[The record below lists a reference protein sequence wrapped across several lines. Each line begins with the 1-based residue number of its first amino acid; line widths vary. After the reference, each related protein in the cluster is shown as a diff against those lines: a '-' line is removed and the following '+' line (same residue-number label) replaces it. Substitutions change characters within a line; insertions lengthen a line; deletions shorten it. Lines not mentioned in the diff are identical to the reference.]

1 MQGLN
6 FMYQYALVR
15 TNMHPNFVYQYAFLF
30 SMIQGLWMSSELVVT
45 LKIRGIVFTHTLE
58 TKIDGNGCHNHIGK
72 M

>member
-1 MQGLN
+1 
-6 FMYQYALVR
+6 
-15 TNMHPNFVYQYAFLF
+15 MHPNFVYQYAFLF